1 MLRRQGLLE
10 NVLTLDP
17 NEALSPGQADEIT
30 RVHRTHFE
38 LNDDEF
44 VAEHLDDWLG

>member
-10 NVLTLDP
+10 NLLTLDP
-17 NEALSPGQADEIT
+17 DEKLSPGQSDEII

-44 VAEHLDDWLG
+44 VAEHLDEWLS